1 MIKKLVVE
9 NWKSHLK
16 SELEFSLGTNALVGI
31 LGSGKTSLLD
41 AICFALFGTFPTLQT
56 KKIKLDDVIMKKPIP
71 QTKSVVELVFEKDG
85 KEFSIKRVIE
95 KGKGTTYAEI
105 RENGEI
111 IEAPSSTQVTKVVEK
126 ILKINYE
133 LFSKAIYSEQN
144 ALDYFLTIPRG
155 KRMKSIDE
163 LLMIDKF
170 EAARAN
176 TITLINRLLDRKEGI
191 QSTIEQ
197 ADIEKLK
204 ENIERSRKEIE
215 EIKAE
220 KKNLYDSLEKIRGE
234 RKNLEKEVEELRKL
248 IEEFEIETRKEK
260 ELEAALN
267 EHLNNLSKLEKAVKE
282 MNREEIEKNIKE
294 LQKKRSELEKNLE
307 ERQRVYEKKKKEAI
321 EQKAKIE
328 FLKTEKIEKLEK
340 ELEELLKM
348 KEEYDKIIKDF
359 GEDVEKVLKEKRK
372 LLEKIVADSESARAK
387 IENLAEILAQISSIE
402 GKCPVCESKLTPSRK
417 KILIEQKKK
426 QIEALKKDLENI
438 EVARKISEGEIEKLE
453 EACEKASILRE
464 EVKKLKAKERELENS
479 KKDFLEL
486 SEITVKLDN
495 EIAELSSKIN
505 EIMSEIKIGE
515 KREQELAISL
525 YKFDDY
531 VSTKKRIE
539 ELVKEREEKV
549 KAVLDIERKIR
560 GRDLKQ
566 REDFLKALIANEKE
580 IEGKIY
586 HLEQMEKEKA
596 SRLKD
601 YEKDFENL
609 LKNMREVKRIEEIL
623 QKLKIF
629 EMALKETQV
638 ELRREFII
646 AVNYSMSKLWNTLYP
661 YKDFDDIQLAIE
673 EGDYVLQLR
682 EKSGRWVN
690 VEGVASGGE
699 RSIAALA
706 LRIAFALVL
715 APQLRW
721 LVLDEPTHNLDAKAV
736 EDLATTLREKIGEF
750 IDQVFLITHDE
761 KLEEAVTGS
770 LYRLER
776 EKEKDG
782 ATKVIRLQ

>member
-9 NWKSHLK
+9 NWKSHLR

-31 LGSGKTSLLD
+31 VGSGKTSLLD

-56 KKIKLDDVIMKKPIP
+56 KKIKLDDVIMKKPIE
-71 QTKSVVELVFEKDG
+71 QKKASVELIFEKDG
-85 KEFSIKRVIE
+85 NEFFVKRVIE
-95 KGKGTTYAEI
+95 RGKGTTYSEI
-105 RENGEI
+105 RKNGEI
-111 IEAPSSTQVTKVVEK
+111 IEAPSSSQVTEVIEK

-170 EAARAN
+170 ESARAN
-176 TITLINRLLDRKEGI
+176 TTTLINRLLDRKEGI

-197 ADIEKLK
+197 ADVEKLK
-204 ENIERSRKEIE
+204 ENMEKIRKEIE
-215 EIKAE
+215 EIKIE
-220 KKNLYDSLEKIRGE
+220 KKNLFNSLEKTRE
-234 RKNLEKEVEELRKL
+234 EKRSLEKELEELRKL
-248 IEEFEIETRKEK
+248 FEELENETRKEK
-260 ELEAALN
+260 ELEAAIN
-267 EHLNNLSKLEKAVKE
+267 EHLKNLSKLEKTVKE
-282 MNREEIEKNIKE
+282 LNKEEIEKSIKE
-294 LQKKRSELEKNLE
+294 LQRKKSELEKNLE
-307 ERQRVYEKKKKEAI
+307 ERQKVYEKKKKEAI
-321 EQKAKIE
+321 EKKMKIE

-348 KEEYDKIIKDF
+348 KEEYDNTIKVF
-359 GEDVEKVLKEKRK
+359 GEDIDKVLKEERK
-372 LLEKIVADSESARAK
+372 LLEKFVADSEILRAK
-387 IENLAEILAQISSIE
+387 IEGLSGILSQISSVE
-402 GKCPVCESKLTPSRK
+402 GKCPVCESRLTPAK
-417 KILIEQKKK
+417 KKALIAQKK
-426 QIEALKKDLENI
+426 QEMEALKKDLENA
-438 EVARKISEGEIEKLE
+438 EKRKEMSEKKVKELE
-453 EACEKASILRE
+453 EASEKLSILRE
-464 EVKKLKAKERELENS
+464 EIKKLKAKERELENS
-479 KKDFLEL
+479 KKEFLEL
-486 SEITVKLDN
+486 SEITIKLDN
-495 EIAELSSKIN
+495 EIAELSNKIN
-505 EIMSEIKIGE
+505 EILSEVKIAE
-515 KREQELAISL
+515 KQEQELAMSL
-525 YKFDDY
+525 YKFEDY
-531 VSTKKRIE
+531 ANTKKRIE
-539 ELVKEREEKV
+539 ELVKEREEKI
-549 KAVLDIERKIR
+549 KAVLEIEKKIK
-560 GRDLKQ
+560 GRDLKEKEELL
-566 REDFLKALIANEKE
+566 RIAVAKEKE

-586 HLEQMEKEKA
+586 HLEQMEKEKT

-609 LKNMREVKRIEEIL
+609 LKNIREVKRIEEIL
-623 QKLKIF
+623 KKLKIF
-629 EMALKETQV
+629 ETALKETQV
-638 ELRREFII
+638 ELRREFVT

-661 YKDFDDIQLAIE
+661 YKDFDDIRIAIE